1 MRRVIIAVLV
11 AGGLAASWTT
21 WANPPTEAK
30 PPDTLDKRITVLEK
44 RVTELEGRV
53 AELEVQPKVSSSLTS
68 NYKLIGNWAVS
79 DGHFGVVGLR
89 FTVDGVCRVATADRE
104 MRVDFA
110 TGTYDIVGKAVILI
124 LTNNHDDSKDRA
136 PHRTSFFIIS
146 VDDKTLKIQGQLS
159 QKVLTFE
166 RQ

>member
-30 PPDTLDKRITVLEK
+30 PPDTLDKRVAALEK
-44 RVTELEGRV
+44 RVTELEQRV

-68 NYKLIGNWAVS
+68 NKYLIGNWAVS

-89 FTVDGVCRVATADRE
+89 FTEDGVCHVATADRE

-124 LTNNHDDSKDRA
+124 LTNDHDDPKDRA
-136 PHRTSFFIIS
+136 PYRTSFFIIS